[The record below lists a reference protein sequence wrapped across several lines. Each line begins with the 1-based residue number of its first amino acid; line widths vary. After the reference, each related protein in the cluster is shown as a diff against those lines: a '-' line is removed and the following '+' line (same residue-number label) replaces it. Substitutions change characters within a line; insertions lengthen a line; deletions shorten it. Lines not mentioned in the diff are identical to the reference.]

1 MLELSIMS
9 SLCLPCLLPALPP
22 NESPLIN
29 MKKEGTSNTVLYTD
43 SYEESF
49 IFVPIKLIV
58 IIFQMS
64 TTHRKFSQ
72 CVHGK
77 SLGKYELFF
86 SK

>member
-1 MLELSIMS
+1 MK
-9 SLCLPCLLPALPP
+9 AQT
-22 NESPLIN
+22 PLIN
-29 MKKEGTSNTVLYTD
+29 MKKEGTSNIVLYMYTD

-58 IIFQMS
+58 KIFQMS

-72 CVHGK
+72 CVHWK